1 MDFTLNE
8 EQQALQGLA
17 RQILTDKGTLER
29 LKENTGGDWFD
40 RDTWSD
46 FASAGLLGVAIP
58 EAHGGLGFSFLELCL
73 VLAEQGRR
81 VVPMP
86 LWATLAC
93 GALPIAM
100 FGTEEQKS
108 AHLPGV
114 VNGTTVL
121 TGAFEE
127 FGADPETPSTTA
139 TRAGNDDGDAWVL
152 NGVKTAVADVQLAS
166 AVLIPA
172 TTPEGIG
179 IFILDPNSAGV
190 TINRQETMTQA
201 RYEITLN
208 DVNIDGSAL
217 LGGILDDG
225 ETLRLILDHV
235 TTALCAISAGCA
247 QEAIRIAAEHVT
259 NRFQFD
265 RPLATFQAV
274 GQRMADSF
282 IDTQGMNLTMLSA
295 ASLLALGEPAREQV
309 ASAKYWAAEG
319 GSRVGFAVLHV
330 HGGISIDLD
339 YPIHRYFLWMKMN
352 EFTLGGATPTLA
364 RLGRMIAA
372 S

>member
-8 EQQALQGLA
+8 EQQELQGLA
-17 RQILTDKGTLER
+17 KQILTDKGTLER
-29 LKENTGGDWFD
+29 LKAHSGEDWFD
-40 RDTWSD
+40 RETWSE

-58 EAHGGLGFSFLELCL
+58 EEYGGLGFSFLELCL

-81 VVPMP
+81 VVSMP
-86 LWATLAC
+86 LWASLVC
-93 GALPIAM
+93 GALPISM
-100 FGTEEQKS
+100 FGTDEQKS
-108 AHLPGV
+108 SYLP
-114 VNGTTVL
+114 TVADGSRIL
-121 TGAFEE
+121 TGAYEE

-139 TRAGNDDGDAWVL
+139 TRNGDGWVI
-152 NGVKTAVADVQLAS
+152 NGVKTGVGAAGIAS
-166 AVLIPA
+166 EILIPV

-179 IFILDPNSAGV
+179 IFILDPKAQGV
-190 TINRQETMTQA
+190 TIARQETMTQL
-201 RYEITLN
+201 RFEITLK
-208 DVNIDGSAL
+208 DVKVDGAAL

-225 ETLRLILDHV
+225 SALRLILDHV
-235 TTALCAISAGCA
+235 TTAICAISAGCA

-282 IDTQGMNLTMLSA
+282 IDTQAMNLTMLSA
-295 ASLLALGEPAREQV
+295 ASHLSLGEPAREQV

-352 EFTLGGATPTLA
+352 EFTLGAATPTLL

>member
-17 RQILTDKGTLER
+17 RQILTDKGTLDR
-29 LKENTGGDWFD
+29 LKEHTGGDWFD
-40 RDTWSD
+40 RDTWSE

-86 LWATLAC
+86 LWATLVC

-100 FGTEEQKS
+100 FGTEEQKA

-114 VNGTTVL
+114 ADGSTVL
-121 TGAFEE
+121 SGAFEE

-139 TRAGNDDGDAWVL
+139 TRVGDAWVL

-190 TINRQETMTQA
+190 TLDRQEMMSHA
-201 RYEITLN
+201 RYEVTLN
-208 DVNIDGSAL
+208 DVKVDDSAL

-225 ETLRLILDHV
+225 AALRLILDHV

-259 NRFQFD
+259 NRFQFG

-282 IDTQGMNLTMLSA
+282 IDTQAMNLTMLSA
-295 ASLLALGEPAREQV
+295 ASRLALGEPAREQV

-339 YPIHRYFLWMKMN
+339 YSIHRYFLWMKMN
-352 EFTLGGATPTLA
+352 EFTLGAATPTLV

>member
-8 EQQALQGLA
+8 EQQELQGLA
-17 RQILTDKGTLER
+17 KQILTDKGTLER
-29 LKENTGGDWFD
+29 LKEHSGENWFD
-40 RDTWSD
+40 RDTWSE

-58 EAHGGLGFSFLELCL
+58 EEYGGLGFSFLELCL

-81 VVPMP
+81 VVAMP
-86 LWATLAC
+86 LWATLVC
-93 GALPIAM
+93 GALPISM

-108 AHLPGV
+108 AYLP
-114 VNGTTVL
+114 TVADGSRIM
-121 TGAFEE
+121 TGAYEE

-139 TRAGNDDGDAWVL
+139 TRAGDGWVI
-152 NGVKTAVADVQLAS
+152 NGVKTSVGAAGIAS
-166 AVLIPA
+166 EILIPV
-172 TTPEGIG
+172 TTPEGVG
-179 IFILDPNSAGV
+179 IFIIDAKAQGV
-190 TINRQETMTQA
+190 TIARQETMTQL
-201 RYEITLN
+201 RFEITLEN
-208 DVNIDGSAL
+208 VKVDGSAL

-225 ETLRLILDHV
+225 SALRLILDHV
-235 TTALCAISAGCA
+235 TTAICAISAGCA

-259 NRFQFD
+259 NRYQFG

-282 IDTQGMNLTMLSA
+282 IDTQAMNLTMLSA
-295 ASLLALGEPAREQV
+295 ASHLSLGEPAREQV

-352 EFTLGGATPTLA
+352 EFTLGAATPTLL

>member
-17 RQILTDKGTLER
+17 KQILTDKGTLER
-29 LKENTGGDWFD
+29 LKEHSEGHWFD
-40 RDTWSD
+40 SDTWSE

-58 EAHGGLGFSFLELCL
+58 EEFGGLGFSFLELCL

-81 VVPMP
+81 VVAMP
-86 LWATLAC
+86 LWATLVC
-93 GALPIAM
+93 GALPISM
-100 FGTEEQKS
+100 FGTDEQKR
-108 AHLPGV
+108 AYLPSVADGSRIM
-114 VNGTTVL
+114 
-121 TGAFEE
+121 TGAYEE
-127 FGADPETPSTTA
+127 FGADPETPSTRA
-139 TRAGNDDGDAWVL
+139 TRAGDGWVI
-152 NGVKTAVADVQLAS
+152 NGVKTAVSAAGLATEI
-166 AVLIPA
+166 LIPV
-172 TTPEGIG
+172 TTPEGTG
-179 IFILDPNSAGV
+179 IFILDAKAQGV
-190 TINRQETMTQA
+190 TIARQEMMTHA
-201 RYEITLN
+201 RFEITLEN
-208 DVNIDGSAL
+208 VKVDGSAL
-217 LGGILDDG
+217 LGGLLDDG
-225 ETLRLILDHV
+225 AALRLILDHV
-235 TTALCAISAGCA
+235 TTAICAISAGCA

-282 IDTQGMNLTMLSA
+282 IDTQAMNLTMLSA
-295 ASLLALGEPAREQV
+295 ASHLSLGEPAREQV

-352 EFTLGGATPTLA
+352 EFTLGAATPTLL

>member
-17 RQILTDKGTLER
+17 KQILTDKGTLER
-29 LKENTGGDWFD
+29 LKEYSEGDWFD
-40 RDTWSD
+40 RDTWSE

-58 EAHGGLGFSFLELCL
+58 EEFGGLGFSFLELCL

-81 VVPMP
+81 VVAMP
-86 LWATLAC
+86 LWASLVC
-93 GALPIAM
+93 GALPISM
-100 FGTEEQKS
+100 FGTDEQKR
-108 AHLPGV
+108 AYLPSVADGSR
-114 VNGTTVL
+114 VL
-121 TGAFEE
+121 TGAYEE

-139 TRAGNDDGDAWVL
+139 TRAGDGWVI
-152 NGVKTAVADVQLAS
+152 NGVKTSVGSAGVAS
-166 AVLIPA
+166 EILIPV

-179 IFILDPNSAGV
+179 IFILDTKAQGV
-190 TINRQETMTQA
+190 TIARQETMTQA
-201 RYEITLN
+201 RFEITLE
-208 DVNIDGSAL
+208 DVKVDGSAL
-217 LGGILDDG
+217 LGGLLDDG
-225 ETLRLILDHV
+225 AALRLILDHV
-235 TTALCAISAGCA
+235 TTAICAISAGCA

-282 IDTQGMNLTMLSA
+282 IDTQAMNLTMLSA
-295 ASLLALGEPAREQV
+295 ASHLSLGEPAREQV

-352 EFTLGGATPTLA
+352 EFTLGAATPTLV